1 MRYCCNVLVMKRLTL
16 DIDDEL
22 HTKLRIKLF
31 LGGLTVR
38 AFMVG
43 VIADFLGVEVP
54 VAAEKGVKEVKS
66 PINRLKPI
74 PSDGV
79 VNGADWESGMCK
91 KHGRMAVG
99 GRWICC
105 EKS

>member
-1 MRYCCNVLVMKRLTL
+1 MKRLTL

-31 LGGLTVR
+31 LGGMTVR

-43 VIADFLGVEVP
+43 VIADYLGVEVP
-54 VAAEKGVKEVKS
+54 VEAEKGVKETKVVT
-66 PINRLKPI
+66 PTNRLKPM

-79 VNGADWESGMCK
+79 VTNADWQSGVCK
-91 KHGRMAVG
+91 KHGRMAIG
-99 GRWICC
+99 GKWICC